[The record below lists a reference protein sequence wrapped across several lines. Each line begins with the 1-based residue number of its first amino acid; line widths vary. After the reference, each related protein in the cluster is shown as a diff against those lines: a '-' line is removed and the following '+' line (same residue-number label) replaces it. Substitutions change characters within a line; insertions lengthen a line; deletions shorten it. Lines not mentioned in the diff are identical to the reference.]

1 MTAAPFPDRDAVAEK
16 FAAFAEQD
24 QSYLKLLMENVVQD
38 ENLMEGLLLW
48 LNQMAEARFLNSLKL
63 HKAGEWL
70 GNNAPSRLQIRLSE
84 LAKSSQHAAYTAF
97 REGLTRSKGL
107 ERAFPKADV

>member
-1 MTAAPFPDRDAVAEK
+1 MNAAPFPDRDAVAEK
-16 FAAFAEQD
+16 FSAFSDSD

-63 HKAGEWL
+63 DKAGEWL
-70 GNNAPSRLQIRLSE
+70 GDNAPPRLQIRLSE
-84 LAKSSQHAAYTAF
+84 LAKSSQHAAYAAF

-107 ERAFPKADV
+107 ERAFPKA